1 MANPVTPS
9 PTALTVPA
17 SSAPGENGS
26 GGLNWYLSSM
36 ISVSKKFSAAA
47 ATETTTCPG
56 AATGA
61 STSFTTS
68 ASGGPNFSHNTAL
81 TSGLHLF
88 AHGLAD
94 YHRLAAAPNPRGSW
108 CAAPEGVQRVVAEY
122 AADIRWIP
130 S

>member
-56 AATGA
+56 PATGA
-61 STSFTTS
+61 STSSTTS
-68 ASGGPNFSHNTAL
+68 VSGGPNLSHNTAL
-81 TSGLHLF
+81 TIGAPTCSRTDLPSSTNCRLHQS
-88 AHGLAD
+88 
-94 YHRLAAAPNPRGSW
+94 LAAL
-108 CAAPEGVQRVVAEY
+108 GVRH
-122 AADIRWIP
+122 
-130 S
+130 